1 MRATRDSIAKHV
13 GQIGCGMADKESA
26 EEPNGT
32 GKPPSPKESKRSSRQ
47 GSPKSRGR
55 TRFPVVGIG
64 ASAGGLEAFEQFF
77 TSMPPDSGMAFV
89 LVQHL
94 DPTHKSILTDLI
106 QRYTRMT
113 VVSVE
118 DGMAIE
124 RNWVYIIPPDRD
136 MALHDGRLHLMTPSA
151 PRGQRHPIDFFFRS
165 LSQDEGDRAICI
177 ILSGTGSD
185 GSLGMREIK
194 GEGGMVMAQDP
205 MSAKYDGMP
214 RSAIATGLVDFILP
228 PEEMPKQLIEFAHR
242 AYATPVKAEGTTEP
256 PELDEVEKILILL
269 RGQTGH
275 DFSYYKP
282 TTIVRRIKRRM
293 AVNQLERMDDYLRFV
308 REKPKEA
315 DTLFREL
322 LIGVTNFFRDPDAFA
337 ALTKHVIRPIADSKS
352 RSTPI
357 RVWVPGCSTGEEA
370 YSIAILFREYL
381 EDTQQDRKVQ
391 IFATDIDANAI
402 EAARPGIYP
411 ESIAAD
417 VPPQFLRR
425 FFRRHGISYEV
436 DRVTRDMLVFAV
448 QSVIKDPP
456 FSKIDLISCRNLLI
470 YMKSDLQK
478 QVVPLFHYALSEG
491 GYLFL
496 GSSETVGDH
505 TELFEEVDRKWKIF
519 KRRGGEPHWYRG
531 IEPHVQAFLSSREM
545 ISTRLHDASRSDK
558 RISLREMTE
567 KKLLKEYAPTC
578 IITNEKYEILY
589 THGKTTSFLEVP
601 TGEANWT
608 LLRMAQPSLRLEL
621 TNALRR
627 AVDKKEAVR
636 VPRLR
641 LSTDKGHRLI
651 DLTVEPIFDPPA
663 MQGLVAVVI
672 QELPPEEDVHANVVV
687 ASSPDENQRFAELE
701 RELKATKDYLQ
712 ATIEQLE
719 SSNEELTST
728 NEEMQSSN
736 EELQSTNQELQ
747 TSKEELQSMNEELAT
762 VNSELET
769 KIEALSKANND
780 LSNVMASTK
789 IAIIFLDLRL
799 RIQRFT
805 PAASDII
812 NMIDTDVGRPLEHIA
827 HNLEYGTLI
836 SDAENV
842 LNNLVEVEKEILA
855 RDGKW
860 FLVRVRPYKIGDNIV
875 DGVVMTFT
883 NISEQKKVQE
893 DLAKLATVADNSP
906 NSVIITDAGGTIEY
920 VNRYFTDISGYAP
933 EEAIGRSV
941 NIIRSENMDAGIF
954 KEMWNVIKLGATWSG
969 ELQNKRKDGTYYW
982 DKVSISPL
990 VNDSG
995 QITHFVGIQ
1004 TKLDPALTGGLNA
1017 QDAS

>member
-1 MRATRDSIAKHV
+1 
-13 GQIGCGMADKESA
+13 
-26 EEPNGT
+26 
-32 GKPPSPKESKRSSRQ
+32 
-47 GSPKSRGR
+47 
-55 TRFPVVGIG
+55 
-64 ASAGGLEAFEQFF
+64 
-77 TSMPPDSGMAFV
+77 
-89 LVQHL
+89 
-94 DPTHKSILTDLI
+94 
-106 QRYTRMT
+106 
-113 VVSVE
+113 
-118 DGMAIE
+118 
-124 RNWVYIIPPDRD
+124 
-136 MALHDGRLHLMTPSA
+136 
-151 PRGQRHPIDFFFRS
+151 
-165 LSQDEGDRAICI
+165 
-177 ILSGTGSD
+177 
-185 GSLGMREIK
+185 
-194 GEGGMVMAQDP
+194 
-205 MSAKYDGMP
+205 
-214 RSAIATGLVDFILP
+214 
-228 PEEMPKQLIEFAHR
+228 
-242 AYATPVKAEGTTEP
+242 
-256 PELDEVEKILILL
+256 
-269 RGQTGH
+269 
-275 DFSYYKP
+275 
-282 TTIVRRIKRRM
+282 
-293 AVNQLERMDDYLRFV
+293 
-308 REKPKEA
+308 
-315 DTLFREL
+315 
-322 LIGVTNFFRDPDAFA
+322 
-337 ALTKHVIRPIADSKS
+337 
-352 RSTPI
+352 
-357 RVWVPGCSTGEEA
+357 
-370 YSIAILFREYL
+370 
-381 EDTQQDRKVQ
+381 
-391 IFATDIDANAI
+391 
-402 EAARPGIYP
+402 
-411 ESIAAD
+411 
-417 VPPQFLRR
+417 
-425 FFRRHGISYEV
+425 
-436 DRVTRDMLVFAV
+436 MLVFAV

-545 ISTRLHDASRSDK
+545 ISTRLHDASRPDK

-608 LLRMAQPSLRLEL
+608 LLRMAQPALRLEL

-641 LSTDKGHRLI
+641 LSTDKGYRLI
-651 DLTVEPIFDPPA
+651 DLTVEPILDPPA
-663 MQGLVAVVI
+663 MQGLVSVVI

-687 ASSPDENQRFAELE
+687 ASSPDDDQRFAELE

-780 LSNVMASTK
+780 LSNVLASTK

-860 FLVRVRPYKIGDNIV
+860 FLVRVRPYKIGDNVV

-906 NSVIITDAGGTIEY
+906 NSVIITDSGGSIEY
-920 VNRYFTDISGYAP
+920 VNRYFTDISGYTP
-933 EEAIGRSV
+933 EEAIGRPV
-941 NIIRSENMDAGIF
+941 NIIRSEKMDAAIF
-954 KEMWNVIKLGATWSG
+954 KEMWNVIKTGATWSG
-969 ELQNKRKDGTYYW
+969 ELQNKRKDGSYYW
-982 DKVSISPL
+982 DKVTISPL

-1004 TKLDPALTGGLNA
+1004 TKLDSALSGGGLNA
-1017 QDAS
+1017 QEAS

>member
-1 MRATRDSIAKHV
+1 M
-13 GQIGCGMADKESA
+13 
-26 EEPNGT
+26 
-32 GKPPSPKESKRSSRQ
+32 
-47 GSPKSRGR
+47 
-55 TRFPVVGIG
+55 
-64 ASAGGLEAFEQFF
+64 
-77 TSMPPDSGMAFV
+77 
-89 LVQHL
+89 
-94 DPTHKSILTDLI
+94 
-106 QRYTRMT
+106 
-113 VVSVE
+113 
-118 DGMAIE
+118 
-124 RNWVYIIPPDRD
+124 
-136 MALHDGRLHLMTPSA
+136 
-151 PRGQRHPIDFFFRS
+151 
-165 LSQDEGDRAICI
+165 
-177 ILSGTGSD
+177 
-185 GSLGMREIK
+185 
-194 GEGGMVMAQDP
+194 
-205 MSAKYDGMP
+205 
-214 RSAIATGLVDFILP
+214 
-228 PEEMPKQLIEFAHR
+228 
-242 AYATPVKAEGTTEP
+242 
-256 PELDEVEKILILL
+256 
-269 RGQTGH
+269 
-275 DFSYYKP
+275 
-282 TTIVRRIKRRM
+282 
-293 AVNQLERMDDYLRFV
+293 
-308 REKPKEA
+308 
-315 DTLFREL
+315 
-322 LIGVTNFFRDPDAFA
+322 
-337 ALTKHVIRPIADSKS
+337 
-352 RSTPI
+352 
-357 RVWVPGCSTGEEA
+357 
-370 YSIAILFREYL
+370 
-381 EDTQQDRKVQ
+381 
-391 IFATDIDANAI
+391 
-402 EAARPGIYP
+402 
-411 ESIAAD
+411 
-417 VPPQFLRR
+417 
-425 FFRRHGISYEV
+425 
-436 DRVTRDMLVFAV
+436 
-448 QSVIKDPP
+448 
-456 FSKIDLISCRNLLI
+456 
-470 YMKSDLQK
+470 
-478 QVVPLFHYALSEG
+478 
-491 GYLFL
+491 
-496 GSSETVGDH
+496 
-505 TELFEEVDRKWKIF
+505 
-519 KRRGGEPHWYRG
+519 
-531 IEPHVQAFLSSREM
+531 
-545 ISTRLHDASRSDK
+545 
-558 RISLREMTE
+558 
-567 KKLLKEYAPTC
+567 
-578 IITNEKYEILY
+578 
-589 THGKTTSFLEVP
+589 
-601 TGEANWT
+601 
-608 LLRMAQPSLRLEL
+608 
-621 TNALRR
+621 
-627 AVDKKEAVR
+627 
-636 VPRLR
+636 PRLR

-954 KEMWNVIKLGATWSG
+954 KEMWNVIKTGATWSG